1 MYSVDGVKVKMQ
13 RLGRGVGAIALC
25 SVFALSNAVADE
37 CVPTGQVLIPK
48 DNSSIGHVSLIQKV
62 KDRPVVLLGEH
73 HDNLSHHRWQLQMI
87 TGLHTHNPQLVL
99 GFEMFPRRAQAVLDQ
114 WVNGELS
121 EKEFL
126 EKSGW
131 SDYWRF
137 DPELYLP
144 ILHYARMN
152 KIPMKALN
160 VDRSLIREVGQKGWK
175 GVEESAREGV
185 GQPAAPSEGYQQ
197 MLAGV
202 FKQHDS
208 HRGNNNKESKQVI
221 AEIMKRPSFG
231 KFVESQQVWDRAMAE
246 AIAAARQTVKD
257 VQVVA
262 ILGSGHMMYG
272 FGVPEQLAD
281 LKQPKP
287 AILVPWDPEFE
298 CEYIQPGFADAVIG
312 LRPIRYSDRDADKK
326 YPKIGIYLEK
336 HNDGVL
342 IGEVLE
348 GSVGDQLK
356 LQKGDVI
363 VEMAG
368 EPVAKVE
375 EVISRVKGTRFGTW
389 LPFTVKRE
397 GERMEFVAKFPP
409 NK

>member
-1 MYSVDGVKVKMQ
+1 MYSVDRFTAKTK
-13 RLGRGVGAIALC
+13 RLGTSICAIALS
-25 SVFALSNAVADE
+25 SVLVASNALADE
-37 CVPTGQVLIPK
+37 CVPTGQVLIPQDK
-48 DNSSIGHVSLIQKV
+48 SNIDHVSLIQRV

-73 HDNLSHHRWQLQMI
+73 HDNISHHRWQLQMI
-87 TGLHTHNPQLVL
+87 TGLHTLNPDLVL
-99 GFEMFPRRAQAVLDQ
+99 GFEMFPRRAQAVLDE
-114 WVNGELS
+114 WVKGELS
-121 EKEFL
+121 EKAFL

-160 VDRSLIREVGQKGWK
+160 VDRSLIREVGQKGWQ
-175 GVEESAREGV
+175 GVDERKKEGV
-185 GQPAAPSEGYQQ
+185 GRPAAPSEGYQQ

-208 HRGNNNKESKQVI
+208 HHGNNKKDSKQAI
-221 AEIMKRPSFG
+221 AEIMQRPSFG

-246 AIAAARQTVKD
+246 AIVSARQAHKD
-257 VQVVA
+257 APVVA

-281 LKQPKP
+281 LEQPKP

-298 CEYIQPGFADAVIG
+298 CGFIQSDFADAVVG
-312 LRPIRYSDRDADKK
+312 LRAIRFSDQEGDKQ

-336 HNDGVL
+336 HDDGVL
-342 IGEVLE
+342 IGQVLE
-348 GSVGDQLK
+348 GSVGEQLK
-356 LQKGDVI
+356 LKKGDVI

-375 EVISRVKGTRFGTW
+375 DVISRVKGTRFGTW
-389 LPFTVKRE
+389 LPFTVDRA
-397 GERMEFVAKFPP
+397 GTRMEFVAKFPP
-409 NK
+409 TK